1 MIQPSGYR
9 VDFQGSNL
17 LDVDH
22 AAYRRNTPMSPTSG
36 GRLFNSFREHS

>member
-1 MIQPSGYR
+1 MVQPSGYR

-22 AAYRRNTPMSPTSG
+22 AAYSSRAEYTDEPNFLRAP
-36 GRLFNSFREHS
+36 L